1 MPSTRLPHP
10 EERTKGASRRTQ
22 NLNAPAAN
30 SLRGGGD
37 LVLGLGLEI
46 AGVVPLEQ
54 LLRRLAGRA
63 VDHAPALHRRGR
75 PDLLGPANAIFVFVR
90 ADDLGPAILPELHQA
105 AIPRPDRHVGDR

>member
-1 MPSTRLPHP
+1 MLSTNLPHP

-63 VDHAPALHRRGR
+63 VDHAPALHRRAR
-75 PDLLGPANAIFVFVR
+75 PDLLGPADDIFVLVR
-90 ADDLGPAILPELHQA
+90 ADELGAAVLIELHQP
-105 AIPRPDRHVGDR
+105 AIPGPDRKSV